1 MKNKPRI
8 LLDTNLLISF
18 LLANQ
23 SVPGQAAL
31 KALESGQ
38 LIASIYTL
46 EELMEVLGRA
56 KFDAYISQNDRKEF
70 ITYLSRVVEITIPTT
85 HLQICLD
92 PKDNK
97 FPDTAAS
104 GNVNHIVTGD
114 NDLLV
119 LNPFM
124 KIKILSPKDF
134 LEMDL

>member
-8 LLDTNLLISF
+8 VLDTNLLISF

-23 SVPGQAAL
+23 SVPGKAAL
-31 KALESGQ
+31 KALERGQ

-46 EELMEVLGRA
+46 EELMEVLGRS
-56 KFDAYISQNDRKEF
+56 KFDAYISQNDQKEF

-85 HLQICLD
+85 HLEICRD
-92 PKDNK
+92 PNDNK
-97 FPDTAAS
+97 FLDTAVS
-104 GNVNHIVTGD
+104 GNVNYIVTGD

-124 KIKILSPKDF
+124 KITILSPKDF